1 MKLKNLLLAI
11 IVPTLLSF
19 TALVVTSITTNAA
32 TTSTVLTT
40 LATGSNAT
48 NSNATNSNANG
59 GGSGGGG
66 GGGFGGGGA
75 INTQSSSKTK
85 IWSGEW
91 VLDSKGW
98 WFKNSDGAYPKGS
111 WAYIDYNGKK
121 DWYYFDGEGYMTT
134 GWQLVNGKWY
144 YLYDKTSG
152 QEIKGAMATGWKYI
166 NNKWYYLDNSGAMLT
181 GWQRLGDKW
190 YYLEGSGAM
199 LKGWQLINDKWYYL
213 YEKTDGQNVE
223 GSMAENTTIGT
234 YRVDGS
240 GAWIQ

>member
-66 GGGFGGGGA
+66 GGGFGGGGG

-144 YLYDKTSG
+144 YL
-152 QEIKGAMATGWKYI
+152 
-166 NNKWYYLDNSGAMLT
+166 
-181 GWQRLGDKW
+181 
-190 YYLEGSGAM
+190 EGSGAM

-213 YEKTDGQNVE
+213 YEKTEGQNVE